1 MRLDSVIIEGRLRFS
16 DWSNSLYLSRW
27 DDNRQ
32 VNFNANW
39 SDNVELR
46 FAVVQG
52 LLEIDFNQ
60 PPSIRPISL
69 QVESSCW

>member
-39 SDNVELR
+39 SDNVNSNY
-46 FAVVQG
+46 G
-52 LLEIDFNQ
+52 L
-60 PPSIRPISL
+60 PSFRDCSK
-69 QVESSCW
+69 